1 MAWLLR
7 QGDVLASIELA
18 PSRARGATRLI
29 GRKRLNG
36 GLLIESRRAI
46 HTFGVRFP
54 IDVAYLD
61 RSRVVIGI
69 ARLRPYRIG
78 LPPRHARA
86 VLEAEAGAFERWRLV
101 VGDELEI
108 KE

>member
-7 QGDVLASIELA
+7 QGDVLASVELA
-18 PSRARGATRLI
+18 RSPGRRAVGLV
-29 GRKRLNG
+29 GRKRLEG
-36 GLLIESRRAI
+36 GLFIEPCRTI

-61 RSRVVIGI
+61 RSGVVIGVN
-69 ARLRPYRIG
+69 RLRPYRIG
-78 LPPRHARA
+78 LPHRRARA

-101 VGDELEI
+101 VGDTLEI
-108 KE
+108 RE